1 MTFENTLSLA
11 GVSTVYLFLIQI
23 GHEYSRLVLV
33 FTFIIYHFLSYTVR
47 VLWKKHLKNTLK
59 EGDTSLL
66 LVVTSENASKVV
78 QDVQANNFAKY
89 KIAGLAI
96 IDKEMTGE
104 TVYGVEVVADKHTVV
119 EHVVKSWVDEVL
131 IVTPDDTPYPSKL
144 IDDLTETGATVHLSL
159 AKIQSIPGKRQFVEK
174 VNSYTVLTTT
184 MNYCSY
190 KQLFANRAMDIVAG
204 LIGCVFAGIFFIF
217 VAPAIYI
224 ASPGPI
230 FFAQERVGRNGKTFK
245 MYKFRS
251 MYLDADERKAELMS
265 QNKVSD
271 PRMFKMDFDL
281 RIISNKI
288 LLDGTYKT
296 CNGNFIRKTSIDE
309 LPQFFNVLKGDM
321 NLVGTRPPLL
331 SETSLGKD

>member
-1 MTFENTLSLA
+1 MTFENTLFLA

-33 FTFIIYHFLSYTVR
+33 FTFIIDHFLSYTVR

-104 TVYGVEVVADKHTVV
+104 TVYGVEVVADKHTAV

-159 AKIQSIPGKRQFVEK
+159 AKIKKYSW
-174 VNSYTVLTTT
+174 
-184 MNYCSY
+184 
-190 KQLFANRAMDIVAG
+190 
-204 LIGCVFAGIFFIF
+204 
-217 VAPAIYI
+217 
-224 ASPGPI
+224 
-230 FFAQERVGRNGKTFK
+230 
-245 MYKFRS
+245 
-251 MYLDADERKAELMS
+251 
-265 QNKVSD
+265 
-271 PRMFKMDFDL
+271 
-281 RIISNKI
+281 
-288 LLDGTYKT
+288 
-296 CNGNFIRKTSIDE
+296 
-309 LPQFFNVLKGDM
+309 
-321 NLVGTRPPLL
+321 
-331 SETSLGKD
+331 

>member
-1 MTFENTLSLA
+1 
-11 GVSTVYLFLIQI
+11 
-23 GHEYSRLVLV
+23 
-33 FTFIIYHFLSYTVR
+33 
-47 VLWKKHLKNTLK
+47 
-59 EGDTSLL
+59 
-66 LVVTSENASKVV
+66 
-78 QDVQANNFAKY
+78 
-89 KIAGLAI
+89 
-96 IDKEMTGE
+96 
-104 TVYGVEVVADKHTVV
+104 
-119 EHVVKSWVDEVL
+119 
-131 IVTPDDTPYPSKL
+131 
-144 IDDLTETGATVHLSL
+144 
-159 AKIQSIPGKRQFVEK
+159 
-174 VNSYTVLTTT
+174 
-184 MNYCSY
+184 
-190 KQLFANRAMDIVAG
+190 MDIVAG

-265 QNKVSD
+265 QNKVPD

-288 LLDGTYKT
+288 LPDGTHKT
-296 CNGNFIRKTSIDE
+296 CIGNFIRKTSIDE
-309 LPQFFNVLKGDM
+309 FPQLFNVLKGDM